1 MNAATEILDSIIV
14 VKRPSPRKTKQN
26 LCLDKGFDFPEI
38 QHEII
43 NRGYI
48 SHIRRSRKEE
58 EKQAPWIKKKGSRKN

>member
-26 LCLDKGFDFPEI
+26 LCLDKGYDFPEI
-38 QHEII
+38 EHGII

-48 SHIRRSRKEE
+48 PHIRHKGEKKRKS
-58 EKQAPWIKKKGSRKN
+58 KRHGSR